1 MSQRIDFSQCF
12 GENCLSAAI
21 TRSFPQLKEPRSI
34 AGARRE
40 EERGK
45 NEREESEQ
53 AEEVNRT

>member
-1 MSQRIDFSQCF
+1 MSQKIDFSQCP

-21 TRSFPQLKEPRSI
+21 ICSFPQLKEPRSI